1 MAGLRVVG
9 DLVGLRV
16 VGDLVGLRV
25 VGRRVG
31 PAVVG
36 LGVLGVGT
44 CVGWRV
50 GLDVGEGEGASEGR
64 KVGAGDGCSVV
75 GATVVGDGV
84 GSRGVC
90 RSRSVGE
97 DELRTLS
104 ATAIWKSS
112 WSASVLFLPCFS
124 SSAAATPATC
134 GVAMDVPV
142 MIATADVEPLEAA
155 IMSTPGA
162 KRSTHAPKLLP
173 ILLRLVAHSQ
183 SVLLVAPTEITP
195 PRAPD
200 LTRILSCSQ

>member
-1 MAGLRVVG
+1 V
-9 DLVGLRV
+9 VGLRV
-16 VGDLVGLRV
+16 VGNLLGLSV

-44 CVGWRV
+44 GVGSRV
-50 GLDVGEGEGASEGR
+50 GLSVGEGEGEGEGCT
-64 KVGAGDGCSVV
+64 VGAGDGCSVV
-75 GATVVGDGV
+75 GAAVVGAGDGCSVVGAGDGCSVVGAAVVGDGV

-90 RSRSVGE
+90 RSRSVGD

-134 GVAMDVPV
+134 GAAMDVPV
-142 MIATADVEPLEAA
+142 MTISADVESLEAA
-155 IMSTPGA
+155 VMDTPGA
-162 KRSTHAPKLLP
+162 NKSTHAPKLLP
-173 ILLRLVAHSQ
+173 M
-183 SVLLVAPTEITP
+183 
-195 PRAPD
+195 
-200 LTRILSCSQ
+200 